1 MSCCAV
7 SLDLKMASRLTVVL
21 VLVLAAGCGARA
33 ISPSAPLA
41 SSAPSALPVPVP
53 VPALPVP
60 IAAAPAPGIDALKL
74 EVVQVLSVAVTSIAL
89 GEGLRIAVLA
99 DPPQIG
105 DARGLHG
112 VPLPAALRAKP
123 GEIDESRIF
132 FGRDNEPR
140 IMGSRRSSS
149 GESAI
154 YWRHLANGWRDGR
167 EEIGQLGGTT
177 HGGLWGVLGGTDPEL
192 VCRAGASCIIKRTTG
207 WTTVPAGP
215 APRIVALQDGVLWGL
230 DETGIAGIDAHGWS
244 LAIAAPA
251 KSAPRSFW
259 ATRGEAWLSTERE
272 LFHFQGGAW
281 ATLPPPLSEVTAWWG
296 TRADSVW
303 CVGKGGVAHFDGHGF
318 RVAPIAGALHA
329 IQGRSD
335 AEVWLGGDA
344 GLFRVRL
351 LEP

>member
-1 MSCCAV
+1 MTT
-7 SLDLKMASRLTVVL
+7 RLTVVL
-21 VLVLAAGCGARA
+21 VFAAGCSTHA
-33 ISPSAPLA
+33 ISPSAASTSAAPLPPPTA
-41 SSAPSALPVPVP
+41 SAVPAPSPV
-53 VPALPVP
+53 PVP
-60 IAAAPAPGIDALKL
+60 IAAAPAPRNDALKL
-74 EVVQVLSVAVTSIAL
+74 EVVQLLSTAVTSIAL
-89 GEGLRIAVLA
+89 GEGSRIAVLA

-112 VPLPAALRAKP
+112 VPLPDALRAKP
-123 GEIDESRIF
+123 GEADEARIF

-149 GESAI
+149 GENAI
-154 YWRHLANGWRDGR
+154 YWRHSPNGWRDGR

-177 HGGLWGVLGGTDPEL
+177 RGGLWGVLGNSDPEL

-215 APRIVALQDGVLWGL
+215 AARSVTLQDGVLWGL
-230 DETGIAGIDAHGWS
+230 DDTGIASIDAQGWS

-251 KSAPRSFW
+251 NAAPRSFW
-259 ATRGEAWLSTERE
+259 AIRGEAWLSTERA

-281 ATLPPPLSEVTAWWG
+281 ATLASPLSDVSAWWG

-303 CVGKGGVAHFDGHGF
+303 FVGRGGVAHFDGHGI
-318 RVAPIAGALHA
+318 RAAAIAGALLA